1 MFFESSD
8 GLFGGVDTMVMWRDP
23 SNRYPVDADVLLDR
37 FGAFVVHDIQC
48 WLVVLSMQNSKDF
61 VGGGNEGGVS
71 ARGHWADN
79 DGIEV
84 IDVGNKDVNHV
95 FE

>member
-8 GLFGGVDTMVMWRDP
+8 DLFGGIDTMLMWRDQL
-23 SNRYPVDADVLLDR
+23 NCHPVGADVLLNR

-48 WLVVLSMQNSKDF
+48 WLVVRITKHSKDF
-61 VGGGNEGGVS
+61 VEDSNEGVVS
-71 ARGHWADN
+71 AHGHWVDN
-79 DGIEV
+79 DGVEV